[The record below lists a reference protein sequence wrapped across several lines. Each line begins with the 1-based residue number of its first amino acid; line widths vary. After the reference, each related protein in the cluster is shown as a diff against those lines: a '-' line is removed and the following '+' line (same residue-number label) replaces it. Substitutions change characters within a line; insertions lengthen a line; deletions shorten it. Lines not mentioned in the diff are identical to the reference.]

1 MPFDLESL
9 TVQGTPVAVL
19 DKIDTVDVNGCAQ
32 FTLSAD
38 GDLAYLTAGED
49 QAELELIWTNIS
61 GQTSTLDIGQPYSFQ
76 HAFRPDSQQL
86 AMMIPAANDKI
97 FIYDFQRKIMTRL
110 TNTPGNDG
118 QPIWS
123 PDGSQIVYR
132 NDRDGSRDLYVIHAD
147 GGTPAR
153 RLVAS
158 PEDEFPNAWT
168 PDGARILYSRVNT
181 DGKREICSVAS
192 DGSEDPV
199 VMYPSEYSN
208 WMPALSH
215 DGRWLAYT
223 SNASGR
229 PDVSVR
235 RFDGRR
241 LAYTKNASG
250 RPNVYVRRF
259 DGTGRP
265 VRVSAAGGQRPQW
278 SPDDKTLYYDAGDEM
293 MATPIETAGVL
304 QVGTATKV
312 FELDPSS
319 LGTMPLAP
327 DGEHFIIIDGDPQL
341 RKHFRIRVVFD
352 WAEKLGRTGP

>member
-1 MPFDLESL
+1 
-9 TVQGTPVAVL
+9 
-19 DKIDTVDVNGCAQ
+19 
-32 FTLSAD
+32 
-38 GDLAYLTAGED
+38 
-49 QAELELIWTNIS
+49 
-61 GQTSTLDIGQPYSFQ
+61 
-76 HAFRPDSQQL
+76 
-86 AMMIPAANDKI
+86 MMISFIWALVFLLPPSDDTFGLDEIYAKSVKSAATLGHRTLFLGTDMDGPRPINKI

-132 NDRDGSRDLYVIHAD
+132 NDRDGSGDLYVIHAD

-153 RLVAS
+153 RLIAS

-168 PDGARILYSRVNT
+168 LDGARILYSRANT
-181 DGKREICSVAS
+181 DGKWEICSVAS

-199 VMYPSEYSN
+199 VMYPSENSN

-215 DGRWLAYT
+215 DGRWVAYI

-229 PDVSVR
+229 PD
-235 RFDGRR
+235 
-241 LAYTKNASG
+241 
-250 RPNVYVRRF
+250 VYVRRF

-265 VRVSAAGGQRPQW
+265 VRVSVAGGRRPQW
-278 SPDDKTLYYDAGDEM
+278 SPDDKTLYYDAGTEM
-293 MATPIETAGVL
+293 MATPIETAGTL

-341 RKHFRIRVVFD
+341 RKHFGIRVVFD
-352 WAEKLGRTGP
+352 WAENLGKAK